1 MKKKWISIT
10 IVIAVTIGLAVFTY
24 KSCIKNNGTEDMIIN
39 ETKKYDASEEIK
51 NALNLLSSSK
61 KAEIITN
68 AKTSSNIVAL
78 SFEGMSDATTMG
90 KIVELLDK
98 YDIKANFFIPGVKA
112 GEDPTT
118 VKNIKK
124 AGHEIGSETLSDTK
138 HMEEL
143 SQKELI
149 TDFCRANKVLET
161 ITNEKPILLKCK
173 STTYTDEVLSA
184 AYASGNKYVV
194 HSDHYLSY
202 QSFKDYGQVQ
212 NYVNKLDNGT
222 IISIKLNGVLDDFEY
237 ETEKEDEKPAIDKE
251 AGIDES
257 TMDEKE
263 EITVVKI
270 VEWLLKAID
279 EQEMSVVQV
288 NDLVGMKS
296 NSETLSPENI
306 SNKDEI
312 YIDESYKEENNSSQG
327 NSEEK
332 NPSDLVN
339 FKELIE
345 KNNGSLAPNIS
356 EFYTTKKALSY
367 TFRGLSDEAV
377 LNSVL
382 ISLDKINAKG
392 TFFVTKDEIEKYPD
406 RIATILKKG
415 HEIGNG
421 GITTSS
427 SLLDKSTEEICK
439 EIYEVDKLLR
449 KIGVNT
455 KAYMPGYGYVDAE
468 VQEALSVI
476 NKIDDIKGYE
486 LFTYS
491 KSPINH
497 KYKNM
502 NAEEIVR
509 DYLNVNTYMS
519 LRKGEI
525 VYFRLDSNLFKES
538 TTVANII
545 ELITENYVKNGHANK
560 YNKETQSYN
569 LVEKPLNYS
578 VVTLSELQ
586 NTMESVSQLG
596 RYRMKMDNTN
606 SLMRR
611 SYEDALSIMKTNYI
625 GNKYVD
631 LSDLSEEEQMLMDK
645 TGTIDTNG
653 EDVIFFTFDDWG
665 GDPIV
670 NEILD
675 VLNKHKVKGSFFV
688 ISKYTDANSDVSN
701 ANPNLLRTIAFN
713 GHDIGSHNY
722 NHETLDTNKNEL
734 DISLVKSYDVMA
746 NVIGDLNSLKPY
758 FRPPTL
764 LVKREG
770 LAQVFESGFKYSI
783 NGNIS
788 THDYESS
795 SSQEIVDSLEEN
807 LIKGRGNIV
816 VMHMNNQSYYTA
828 EALDIFLTNNENG
841 VYGTKYKIAKL
852 SDYLEK

>member
-1 MKKKWISIT
+1 MKKNWVIIIII
-10 IVIAVTIGLAVFTY
+10 IVIATGLGAFTY
-24 KSCIKNNGTEDMIIN
+24 KSYLKNNNTENMIIN
-39 ETKKYDASEEIK
+39 NKNKYDASEEIK
-51 NALNLLSSSK
+51 DALKLLSSNK
-61 KAEIITN
+61 RAEIITN
-68 AKTSSNIVAL
+68 AKTSSNVVAL
-78 SFEGMSDATTMG
+78 SFEGISDATTME
-90 KIVELLDK
+90 KIVDLLSE
-98 YDIKANFFIPGVKA
+98 YDVKANFFIPGIKA

-124 AGHEIGSETLSDTK
+124 AGHVVGSETLSDTK
-138 HMEEL
+138 QMEKL
-143 SQKELI
+143 SQEELI

-161 ITNEKPILLKCK
+161 IIDEKPNLLKCK
-173 STTYTDEVLSA
+173 STTYTDEVLEA

-202 QSFKDYGQVQ
+202 QSFKDYGQAQ
-212 NYVNKLDNGT
+212 NYVNKLDKGT
-222 IISIKLNGVLDDFEY
+222 IISIKVNGVLDDFEY
-237 ETEKEDEKPAIDKE
+237 EAEKEDEKPAIDKE

-257 TMDEKE
+257 TKDERE
-263 EITVVKI
+263 EVTVVKI
-270 VEWLLKAID
+270 LDWLLKAID
-279 EQEMSVVQV
+279 EQEMTVVQV
-288 NDLVGMKS
+288 NELAGMKS
-296 NSETLSPENI
+296 ADDISSPGNI
-306 SNKDEI
+306 SNKEEI

-345 KNNGSLAPNIS
+345 KNNGNLAPNIS

-367 TFRGLSDEAV
+367 TFRGLSDETA

-406 RIATILKKG
+406 RIANILVKG

-421 GITTSS
+421 GITVSS

-439 EIYEVDKLLR
+439 EVYEVDNLLR

-455 KAYMPGYGYVDAE
+455 KAYMPGYGYVDAD
-468 VQEALSVI
+468 VREALSVI
-476 NKIDDIKGYE
+476 NKINDIKGYE

-502 NAEEIVR
+502 NAEEILR

-525 VYFRLDSNLFKES
+525 VYFRLDSDLFEDRN
-538 TTVANII
+538 TVANII
-545 ELITENYVKNGHANK
+545 ELITANYVKNGHANK
-560 YNKETQSYN
+560 YNKSTQSYV

-578 VVTLSELQ
+578 VETLSELQ
-586 NTMESVSQLG
+586 HTMESASQLG
-596 RYRMKMDNTN
+596 RYSMGINNIN
-606 SLMRR
+606 SLIRR
-611 SYEDALSIMKTNYI
+611 SYEEALSMMKSNYI

-631 LSDLSEEEQMLMDK
+631 ISDLSEEEQILMDK

-665 GDPIV
+665 GDPVV
-670 NEILD
+670 NDILD

-688 ISKYTDANSDVSN
+688 ISKYIDINGDVSN
-701 ANPNLLRTIAFN
+701 ANPNLFRTIALN

-722 NHETLDTNKNEL
+722 NHETLDINKNML

-746 NVIGDLNSLKPY
+746 NVIGDLNSLRPY

-795 SSQEIVDSLEEN
+795 SSQEIVDSLEES
-807 LIKGRGNIV
+807 LIEGRGNII

-828 EALDIFLTNNENG
+828 EALDIFLTNNESG
-841 VYGTKYKIAKL
+841 VYGKKYKIAKL

>member
-1 MKKKWISIT
+1 MKKKKIT
-10 IVIAVTIGLAVFTY
+10 IIAIILAFVIGVAVITY
-24 KSCIKNNGTEDMIIN
+24 KTYIKDNDIKDMIIN
-39 ETKKYDASEEIK
+39 ERNKYDASEEIK
-51 NALNLLSSSK
+51 NALNLFSSSK

-68 AKTSSNIVAL
+68 TKTSSNVVAL
-78 SFEGMSDATTMG
+78 SFEGMSDVTTMG
-90 KIVELLDK
+90 KIVELLDE
-98 YDIKANFFIPGVKA
+98 YDIKTNFFIQGVKA

-118 VKNIKK
+118 VKNVKK

-194 HSDHYLSY
+194 HSDHYISY

-212 NYVNKLDNGT
+212 NYVNKLENGT

-237 ETEKEDEKPAIDKE
+237 ETEREDEKPAIDKE

-257 TMDEKE
+257 TKAEE
-263 EITVVKI
+263 EITVIKI

-296 NSETLSPENI
+296 NSETSLPENI

-327 NSEEK
+327 NSEEE

-476 NKIDDIKGYE
+476 NKINDIKGYE

-502 NAEEIVR
+502 NAEEIVS

-525 VYFRLDSNLFKES
+525 VYFRLDSDLFEDS

-545 ELITENYVKNGHANK
+545 ELITTNYVKNGHANR
-560 YNKETQSYN
+560 YNKSTQAYD
-569 LVEKPLNYS
+569 LVQKLLNYS
-578 VVTLSELQ
+578 VVTLSDLQ
-586 NTMESVSQLG
+586 STMETGSRLG
-596 RYRMKMDNTN
+596 RYSLQGGNIN
-606 SLMRR
+606 SLSRR
-611 SYEDALSIMKTNYI
+611 TYEEALSIMKTNYI

-665 GDPIV
+665 GDPVV

-688 ISKYTDANSDVSN
+688 ISKFIDANGDVSN
-701 ANPNLLRTIAFN
+701 ANPNLLRTIAIN

-722 NHETLDTNKNEL
+722 NHETLDINKNKL
-734 DISLVKSYDVMA
+734 DISLVKSYDVIA
-746 NVIGDLNSLKPY
+746 NVIGDLNSLTPY

-764 LVKREG
+764 LVKKEG

-807 LIKGRGNIV
+807 LIKGIGNII

-828 EALDIFLTNNENG
+828 EALDIFLNNNENG
-841 VYGTKYKIAKL
+841 LYGTKYKIARL